1 MRSRKPG
8 FALVAALALA
18 APSFAQAPVQ
28 PITIQARVLSSFRI
42 ADAGTRFGPL
52 EFVGGLDLTSD
63 ARDFGALSGFRFLTP
78 GGDFIGV
85 TDAGF
90 WVFGRVDRGADGRPS
105 GVSGFTMQRFA
116 DAAGQAITG
125 KWLADAE
132 GLAVREGVATVGF
145 ERQHRIWQYR
155 IRPGGMGA
163 PVRDLD
169 FLVPRAELRRN
180 RGFEALAYAPAG
192 SHLRGALVAVTER
205 SLDSQGNV
213 FAAILDGPQKGIFTV
228 RKDSRYDITDS
239 AFLPNGD
246 LLLLER
252 SYSMSRGVGLR
263 LRRIPGGLIVKGAD
277 AVDGPVLIEAGM
289 AYQIDNMEAMDVWQ
303 RPDGATMISLM
314 SDDNHSMLQRN
325 LYLEFRLVE

>member
-1 MRSRKPG
+1 MAG
-8 FALVAALALA
+8 LLFAALPA
-18 APSFAQAPVQ
+18 FAQTTVEPVAVR
-28 PITIQARVLSSFRI
+28 ARAISHFEIGHS
-42 ADAGTRFGPL
+42 ATTFGPL
-52 EFVGGLDLTSD
+52 EFVGGLDLNSD

-85 TDAGF
+85 TDTGF
-90 WVFGRVDRGADGRPS
+90 WVFGSIDRGADGRPA

-116 DAAGQAITG
+116 DAAGQAIIG

-180 RGFEALAYAPAG
+180 RGFEALAYAPDG

-205 SLDSQGNV
+205 SLDGQGNV
-213 FAAILDGPQKGIFTV
+213 FAAILDGPQKGVFTV
-228 RKDSRYDITDS
+228 RKDSRYDITDGS
-239 AFLPNGD
+239 FLPNGD

-263 LRRIPGGLIVKGAD
+263 LRRIPGDLIVKGAD

-325 LYLEFRLVE
+325 LYLEFRLIE